1 MMNLHDRLKP
11 EIKQA
16 LLEND
21 DRFLDYAKKV
31 LNNLKDKF
39 GYDELTIGEIGAI
52 HTYASVSL
60 VQTSTWDMRFGDH
73 LFLSVEEVK
82 KQ

>member
-1 MMNLHDRLKP
+1 MNLYEQLKP

-21 DRFLDYAKKV
+21 DRFLKYAEKI
-31 LNNLKDKF
+31 LDNLKNKF
-39 GYDELTIGEIGAI
+39 SYDELTISEVGAI

-60 VQTSTWDMRFGDH
+60 VQTSSWDMRFGDH
-73 LFLSVEEVK
+73 LFLDAKEVK